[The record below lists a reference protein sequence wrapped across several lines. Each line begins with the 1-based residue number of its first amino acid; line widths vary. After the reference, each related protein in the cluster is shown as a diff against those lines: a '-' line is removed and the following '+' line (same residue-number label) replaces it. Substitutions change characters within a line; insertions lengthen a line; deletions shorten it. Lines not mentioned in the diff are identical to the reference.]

1 MQQHDSNLRPSVR
14 KFETDDIPGTAAADT
29 TVSTPPADLK
39 SVTEIKPTACPP
51 RTIYSVERLPNGYT
65 RITQNGRVTFNG
77 LMGRVTA

>member
-1 MQQHDSNLRPSVR
+1 MSRELDQIDL
-14 KFETDDIPGTAAADT
+14 FAGTPDT

-65 RITQNGRVTFNG
+65 RITQHGRVTFNG
-77 LMGRVTA
+77 LMGRTSA

>member
-1 MQQHDSNLRPSVR
+1 MSRELDQIDL
-14 KFETDDIPGTAAADT
+14 FAG
-29 TVSTPPADLK
+29 PADLK

-77 LMGRVTA
+77 LMGRASA

>member
-1 MQQHDSNLRPSVR
+1 MMPIALRSYSLENLY
-14 KFETDDIPGTAAADT
+14 ALA
-29 TVSTPPADLK
+29 L
-39 SVTEIKPTACPP
+39 ACPP